1 MINICRE
8 IFYKLWNCPNS
19 MTTVTRIVLMFS
31 VLCLIIT
38 MFQWFFSQPNFHL
51 KYLILNISSDNVQHV
66 KPKELKKLVI
76 MELNGTALTTD
87 LGPIYKSVLSHPW
100 IKEATVRRIWPNK
113 ILVNLVEHNIIGV
126 WSDGRFVTQA
136 GKLLQ
141 FDKLQS
147 ESINK
152 EKNCFLL
159 KLDGPNETVT
169 AVLDRAR
176 MISKKAIKVGLQTT
190 GVQLTSQYDWRVFF
204 SNGMKKNMKEI
215 REFLTTKMYKHS
227 EINRMTSKAKRIV
240 SDLYKIYSE
249 EPDCLPY
256 EWRNSYNNSL
266 DIFSKNRIIADYI
279 AGMTDRFAI
288 NEHKKLFDFNKGW

>member
-38 MFQWFFSQPNFHL
+38 MLQWFFSQPNFHL

-169 AVLDRAR
+169 AVLDRAS
-176 MISKKAIKVGLQTT
+176 MISKKASKVGLQTT

-204 SNGMKKNMKEI
+204 SNGMKMELGGENLGTPLEKRLDNFFNSIAWVRKKIKKDLISVDLRYAHGFAFEESKISSVKTTRSINNQSNLKNCIDNKV
-215 REFLTTKMYKHS
+215 S
-227 EINRMTSKAKRIV
+227 EKV
-240 SDLYKIYSE
+240 VL
-249 EPDCLPY
+249 
-256 EWRNSYNNSL
+256 
-266 DIFSKNRIIADYI
+266 
-279 AGMTDRFAI
+279 
-288 NEHKKLFDFNKGW
+288 

>member
-38 MFQWFFSQPNFHL
+38 MLPWFFSQPNFHL

-204 SNGMKKNMKEI
+204 SNGMKMELGGENLETPLEKRLDNFFNSIAWVRKKIKKDLISVDLRYAQGFAFEESKISSIKTTRSINNQSNLKNCIDNKV
-215 REFLTTKMYKHS
+215 S
-227 EINRMTSKAKRIV
+227 EKV
-240 SDLYKIYSE
+240 VL
-249 EPDCLPY
+249 
-256 EWRNSYNNSL
+256 
-266 DIFSKNRIIADYI
+266 
-279 AGMTDRFAI
+279 
-288 NEHKKLFDFNKGW
+288 

>member
-113 ILVNLVEHNIIGV
+113 ILINLVEHNIIGV

-169 AVLDRAR
+169 AVLDRAS
-176 MISKKAIKVGLQTT
+176 MISKKASKVGLQTT

-204 SNGMKKNMKEI
+204 SNGMKMELGGENLETPLEKRLDNFFNSIAWVRKKIKKDLISVDLRYAQGFAFEESKISSIKTTRSINNQSNLKNCIDNKV
-215 REFLTTKMYKHS
+215 S
-227 EINRMTSKAKRIV
+227 EKV
-240 SDLYKIYSE
+240 VL
-249 EPDCLPY
+249 
-256 EWRNSYNNSL
+256 
-266 DIFSKNRIIADYI
+266 
-279 AGMTDRFAI
+279 
-288 NEHKKLFDFNKGW
+288 

>member
-190 GVQLTSQYDWRVFF
+190 GVQLTNQYDWRVFF
-204 SNGMKKNMKEI
+204 SNGMKMELGGENLETPLEKRLDNFFNSIAWVRKKIKKDLISVDLRYAQGFAFEESKISSIKTTRSINNQSNLKNCIDNKV
-215 REFLTTKMYKHS
+215 S
-227 EINRMTSKAKRIV
+227 EKV
-240 SDLYKIYSE
+240 VL
-249 EPDCLPY
+249 
-256 EWRNSYNNSL
+256 
-266 DIFSKNRIIADYI
+266 
-279 AGMTDRFAI
+279 
-288 NEHKKLFDFNKGW
+288 

>member
-38 MFQWFFSQPNFHL
+38 MLQWFFSQPNFHL

-176 MISKKAIKVGLQTT
+176 MISKKASKVGLQTT
-190 GVQLTSQYDWRVFF
+190 GVQLTNQYDWRVFF
-204 SNGMKKNMKEI
+204 SNGMKMELGGENLETPLEKRLDNFFNSIEWVRKKIKKDLISVDLRYAQGFAFEESKISSIKTTRSINNQSNLKNCIDNKV
-215 REFLTTKMYKHS
+215 S
-227 EINRMTSKAKRIV
+227 EKV
-240 SDLYKIYSE
+240 VL
-249 EPDCLPY
+249 
-256 EWRNSYNNSL
+256 
-266 DIFSKNRIIADYI
+266 
-279 AGMTDRFAI
+279 
-288 NEHKKLFDFNKGW
+288 

>member
-113 ILVNLVEHNIIGV
+113 ILINLVEHNIIGV

-147 ESINK
+147 ESIRK

-176 MISKKAIKVGLQTT
+176 MISKKASKVGLQTT
-190 GVQLTSQYDWRVFF
+190 GVQLTRQYDWRVFF
-204 SNGMKKNMKEI
+204 SNGMKMELGGENLETPLEKRLDNFFNSIAWVRKKIKKDLISVDLRYAQGFAFEESKISSVKTTRSINNQSNLKNCIDNKV
-215 REFLTTKMYKHS
+215 S
-227 EINRMTSKAKRIV
+227 EKV
-240 SDLYKIYSE
+240 VL
-249 EPDCLPY
+249 
-256 EWRNSYNNSL
+256 
-266 DIFSKNRIIADYI
+266 
-279 AGMTDRFAI
+279 
-288 NEHKKLFDFNKGW
+288 

>member
-38 MFQWFFSQPNFHL
+38 MLQWFFSQPNFHL

-141 FDKLQS
+141 FDKRQS

-176 MISKKAIKVGLQTT
+176 MISKKASKVGLQTT

-204 SNGMKKNMKEI
+204 SNGMKMELGGENLETPLEKRLDNFFNSIVWVRKKIKKDLISVDLRYAQGFAFEESKISSVKTTRSINNQSNLKNCIDNKV
-215 REFLTTKMYKHS
+215 S
-227 EINRMTSKAKRIV
+227 EKV
-240 SDLYKIYSE
+240 VL
-249 EPDCLPY
+249 
-256 EWRNSYNNSL
+256 
-266 DIFSKNRIIADYI
+266 
-279 AGMTDRFAI
+279 
-288 NEHKKLFDFNKGW
+288 

>member
-1 MINICRE
+1 MINICKE
-8 IFYKLWNCPNS
+8 IFHKLWNCPNS

-38 MFQWFFSQPNFHL
+38 MLPWFFSQPNFHL

-176 MISKKAIKVGLQTT
+176 MISKKASKVGLQTT

-204 SNGMKKNMKEI
+204 SNGMKMELGGENLETPLEKRLDNFFNSIAWVRKKIKKDLISVDLRYAQGFAFEESKISSIKTTRSINNQSNLKNCI
-215 REFLTTKMYKHS
+215 
-227 EINRMTSKAKRIV
+227 
-240 SDLYKIYSE
+240 D
-249 EPDCLPY
+249 
-256 EWRNSYNNSL
+256 
-266 DIFSKNRIIADYI
+266 
-279 AGMTDRFAI
+279 
-288 NEHKKLFDFNKGW
+288 NKGSEKVVL

>member
-38 MFQWFFSQPNFHL
+38 MLPWFFSQPNFHL

-147 ESINK
+147 ESIRK

-176 MISKKAIKVGLQTT
+176 MISKKASKVGLQTT

-204 SNGMKKNMKEI
+204 SNGMKMELGGENLETPLEKRLDNFFNSIAWVRKKIKKDLISVDLRYAQGFAFEESKISSIKTTRSINNQSNLKNCIDNKV
-215 REFLTTKMYKHS
+215 S
-227 EINRMTSKAKRIV
+227 EKV
-240 SDLYKIYSE
+240 VL
-249 EPDCLPY
+249 
-256 EWRNSYNNSL
+256 
-266 DIFSKNRIIADYI
+266 
-279 AGMTDRFAI
+279 
-288 NEHKKLFDFNKGW
+288 

>member
-1 MINICRE
+1 MINICKE
-8 IFYKLWNCPNS
+8 IFHKLWNCPNS

-38 MFQWFFSQPNFHL
+38 MLQWFFSQPNFHL

-190 GVQLTSQYDWRVFF
+190 GVQLTNQYDWRVFF
-204 SNGMKKNMKEI
+204 SNGMKMELGGENLETPLEKRLDNFFNSIAWVRKKIKKDLISVDLRYAQGFAFEESKISSIKTTRSINNQSNLKNCIDNKV
-215 REFLTTKMYKHS
+215 S
-227 EINRMTSKAKRIV
+227 EKVVLGKKNQKR
-240 SDLYKIYSE
+240 
-249 EPDCLPY
+249 
-256 EWRNSYNNSL
+256 
-266 DIFSKNRIIADYI
+266 F
-279 AGMTDRFAI
+279 
-288 NEHKKLFDFNKGW
+288 

>member
-38 MFQWFFSQPNFHL
+38 MLPWFFSQPNFHL

-190 GVQLTSQYDWRVFF
+190 GVQLTNQYDWRVFF
-204 SNGMKKNMKEI
+204 SNGMKMELGGENLETPLEKRLDNFFNSIEWVRKKIKKDLISVDLRYAQGFAFEESKISSIKTTRSINNQSNLKNCIDNKV
-215 REFLTTKMYKHS
+215 S
-227 EINRMTSKAKRIV
+227 EKV
-240 SDLYKIYSE
+240 VL
-249 EPDCLPY
+249 
-256 EWRNSYNNSL
+256 
-266 DIFSKNRIIADYI
+266 
-279 AGMTDRFAI
+279 
-288 NEHKKLFDFNKGW
+288 

>member
-51 KYLILNISSDNVQHV
+51 KYLILNISSDKVQHV

-204 SNGMKKNMKEI
+204 SNGMKMELGGENLETPLEKRLDNFFNSIAWVRKKIKKDLISVDLRYAQGFAFEESKISSVKTTRSINNQSNLKNCIDNKV
-215 REFLTTKMYKHS
+215 S
-227 EINRMTSKAKRIV
+227 EKV
-240 SDLYKIYSE
+240 VL
-249 EPDCLPY
+249 
-256 EWRNSYNNSL
+256 
-266 DIFSKNRIIADYI
+266 
-279 AGMTDRFAI
+279 
-288 NEHKKLFDFNKGW
+288 

>member
-1 MINICRE
+1 MINICKE
-8 IFYKLWNCPNS
+8 IFHKLWNCPNS

-38 MFQWFFSQPNFHL
+38 MLPWFFSQPNFHL

-176 MISKKAIKVGLQTT
+176 MISKKASKVGLQTT

-204 SNGMKKNMKEI
+204 SNGMKMELGGENLETPLEKRLDNFFNSIAWVRKKIKKDLISVDLRYAQGFAFEESKISSIKTTRSINNQSNLKNCIDNKV
-215 REFLTTKMYKHS
+215 S
-227 EINRMTSKAKRIV
+227 EKV
-240 SDLYKIYSE
+240 VL
-249 EPDCLPY
+249 
-256 EWRNSYNNSL
+256 
-266 DIFSKNRIIADYI
+266 
-279 AGMTDRFAI
+279 
-288 NEHKKLFDFNKGW
+288 